1 MHQLVEGVA
10 YFKCFVLQDLMHQL
24 VEVVDLMFIFMFDRT
39 WCINLWGVWLILI
52 FCLTGLDAS
61 TCGGCGLF

>member
-39 WCINLWGVWLILI
+39 
-52 FCLTGLDAS
+52 
-61 TCGGCGLF
+61 

>member
-24 VEVVDLMFIFMFDRT
+24 VE
-39 WCINLWGVWLILI
+39 GVAY
-52 FCLTGLDAS
+52 FKC
-61 TCGGCGLF
+61 FV